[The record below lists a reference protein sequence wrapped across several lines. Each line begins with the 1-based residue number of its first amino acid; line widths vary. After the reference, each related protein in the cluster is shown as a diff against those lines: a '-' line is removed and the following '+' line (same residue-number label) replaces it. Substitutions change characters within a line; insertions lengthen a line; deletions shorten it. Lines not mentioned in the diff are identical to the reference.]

1 MTAGGLAHSNVYLQ
15 TKNRRAIA
23 QGLADRFITDQKLTD
38 SEEKFRQ
45 IFEQS
50 GDMVVVNNLDTG
62 AILEVNNQF
71 VKRSR
76 VPRELVV
83 GRMDTDFNFFADP
96 VARERFMKELLENG
110 VVHNLE
116 VQLNGIGYGRP
127 MPALISAVVVRLNNQ
142 KCAIIV
148 VREISDVREAERK
161 LRNSETTLRKIFD
174 ANLDSITT
182 TDAMTRR
189 YTDCNHEFTRATGFS
204 REEVVGKTYWEI
216 GVWPSREESDNF
228 SSLMMRN
235 GEVRNMRANFYAKDG
250 TLIPCLMSG
259 AMVELDGKLS
269 VLTITRNIGDLL
281 AAEQKLKDSEASL
294 RKNLRLDPGSV
305 VDYRSRRTLC
315 GCQRRI
321 HTTQRIFARRDHWD
335 DLAESGRRPLRKRVS
350 RVAPGDRPGAES
362 RSCNSNQERRR
373 DSGTALVGGGGVGR
387 RAADR
392 DDCPRHYRAQGTGAQ
407 TAKQRNDAAGDF
419 RLQRR

>member
-1 MTAGGLAHSNVYLQ
+1 M
-15 TKNRRAIA
+15 
-23 QGLADRFITDQKLTD
+23 ADRFISDQKLKD

-62 AILEVNNQF
+62 TILEVNNQF

-96 VARERFMKELLENG
+96 AAREQFMKELHESG

-182 TDAMTRR
+182 TDAHTRF
-189 YTDCNHEFTRATGFS
+189 YTDVNQEFTRATGFS
-204 REEVVGKTYWEI
+204 REEVVGRTHWEI

-228 SSLMMRN
+228 SALMMRN
-235 GEVRNMRANFYAKDG
+235 GEVRNMRANFYTKDG

-259 AMVELDGKLS
+259 SMVELDGKLS

-294 RKNLRLDPGSV
+294 RKIFDSILDPLSITDLEGRF
-305 VDYRSRRTLC
+305 VDVND
-315 GCQRRI
+315 RI
-321 HTTQRIFARRDHWD
+321 HTAQRIFARRRS
-335 DLAESGRRPLRKRVS
+335 SGR
-350 RVAPGDRPGAES
+350 
-362 RSCNSNQERRR
+362 
-373 DSGTALVGGGGVGR
+373 
-387 RAADR
+387 
-392 DDCPRHYRAQGTGAQ
+392 
-407 TAKQRNDAAGDF
+407 F
-419 RLQRR
+419 REWPTK